1 MIWDFVEHKPKTC
14 VQCLPLAQHIYS
26 SLDLHKEAIKCMV
39 IQGKMKQALQYAQ
52 RRAEFSVHDYAMVLE
67 EHANEDLCQEL
78 LSSNAMPVLLLAKV
92 LLNCGHEQLA
102 VHVMGTICEADPISK
117 SNSCIKINQSIKC

>member
-1 MIWDFVEHKPKTC
+1 MIWDFVEHKPKTG

-26 SLDLHKEAIKCMV
+26 SLGLHKSAIKCMV

-52 RRAEFSVHDYAMVLE
+52 HTAEFTVKDYAMLLE
-67 EHANEDLCQEL
+67 KHASEDLCREL
-78 LSSNAMPVLLLAKV
+78 LTSNAVSVLVLAKA
-92 LLNCGHEQLA
+92 LLDSGHEHLT

-117 SNSCIKINQSIKC
+117 S